1 MITQYLGFQMT
12 NDEYKIMGLAS
23 YGKNKFED
31 QFKKI
36 LKSTDKF
43 YKLDSNL
50 DIRNKSSKIYTTDFS
65 TRQEKIFTEKL
76 EKFLGKRRL
85 NGEPISQRFIDVAHS
100 AQQRL
105 NEVVIDI
112 CKYAL
117 SLTKSSKL
125 CMAGGVAL
133 NCQTNLAITEKL
145 KINDIYIPSAP
156 NDAGVALGAAI
167 LESEKQGFKTDVLSH
182 AYLGPKY
189 SNAEIRNS
197 KDNNIRYKEFQFLTK

>member
-50 DIRNKSSKIYTTDFS
+50 DIRNKNSRIYTTDFS

-76 EKFLGKRRL
+76 EKFLGK
-85 NGEPISQRFIDVAHS
+85 ED
-100 AQQRL
+100 
-105 NEVVIDI
+105 
-112 CKYAL
+112 
-117 SLTKSSKL
+117 
-125 CMAGGVAL
+125 
-133 NCQTNLAITEKL
+133 
-145 KINDIYIPSAP
+145 
-156 NDAGVALGAAI
+156 
-167 LESEKQGFKTDVLSH
+167 
-182 AYLGPKY
+182 
-189 SNAEIRNS
+189 
-197 KDNNIRYKEFQFLTK
+197 